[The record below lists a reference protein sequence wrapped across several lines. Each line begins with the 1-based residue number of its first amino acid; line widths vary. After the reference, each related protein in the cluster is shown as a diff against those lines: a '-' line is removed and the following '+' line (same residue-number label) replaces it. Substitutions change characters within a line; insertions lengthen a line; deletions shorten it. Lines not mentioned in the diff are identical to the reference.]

1 MKTFFAVLAVII
13 AILLAPMVLS
23 PAPDNQTGKAVTGLP
38 WQIEVLPDG
47 HSRVFELTI
56 GASTLTDAR
65 GRFGEGELALVAEPG
80 EAESLE
86 LYLDTVTAG
95 AVTGKMIVTADLS
108 ADIVAAMRQRATKTE
123 YMKSSTKKSALAEAD
138 LPTAWA
144 APIRGLVFMPTIN
157 LDEDMIIQRFGQPAE
172 RVRTG
177 ENTEHLLYPD
187 RGLDVVLDSD
197 AKELLQYVAP
207 REFARLREPLKA
219 MGAKQ

>member
-1 MKTFFAVLAVII
+1 MKTFFAVLAFII
-13 AILLAPMVLS
+13 AILLATVVLS

-47 HSRVFELTI
+47 RSRVFELTV
-56 GASTLTDAR
+56 GASSLTDAR

-95 AVTGKMIVTADLS
+95 VVTGKMIVTADLS
-108 ADIVAAMRQRATKTE
+108 ADAVAAMRQRATRTE

-138 LPTAWA
+138 LPAAWA
-144 APIRGLVFMPTIN
+144 APIRGLVFVPTIN
-157 LDEDMIIQRFGQPAE
+157 LDEEMIIQRFGQPAE
-172 RVRTG
+172 RVRTT
-177 ENTEHLLYPD
+177 EKTEHLLYPD